1 MIVAAQMKDLIV
13 MIEGRSSRDREAIPQ
28 EPQKRVKQE
37 PQIGMVSLALRHEDD
52 KKLY

>member
-37 PQIGMVSLALRHEDD
+37 PQIGMVSLV
-52 KKLY
+52 